1 MAEFYESEVDAAWDS
16 LTAAIEPVMIVFLGG
31 VVGFIVISMFM
42 PMIAIIQ
49 NLSGGDDGGEATK
62 SE

>member
-1 MAEFYESEVDAAWDS
+1 
-16 LTAAIEPVMIVFLGG
+16 MIVVLGG
-31 VVGFIVISMFM
+31 CVGFIVVSMFL